1 MATKVIDLIV
11 LCAAFAAGTLYVGW
25 WAVPVIA
32 LAWGWIV
39 GPMRRPATRAAVAAA
54 IAWMGFLA
62 HDAVRGPAGRLA
74 RTLGDVM
81 HLPAIVLVGVTV
93 AFPAI
98 LAWSAAALGAETAP
112 ASRAGR
118 P

>member
-1 MATKVIDLIV
+1 VIDIIV
-11 LCAAFAAGTLYVGW
+11 LAAAFSLGTFYVGW
-25 WAVPVIA
+25 WTVPVIA

-39 GPMRRPATRAAVAAA
+39 GPSRRPATRAALGAG

-62 HDAVRGPAGRLA
+62 HDAMRGPAGRLA

-81 HLPAIVLVGVTV
+81 HLPAVVLVVVTV
-93 AFPAI
+93 LFPVI
-98 LAWSAAALGAETAP
+98 LAWSAAVVGAESAP
-112 ASRAGR
+112 ASRAGQ

>member
-1 MATKVIDLIV
+1 VIDIIV
-11 LCAAFAAGTLYVGW
+11 LAAAFSLGTFFVGW

-32 LAWGWIV
+32 LAWGWLV
-39 GPMRRPATRAAVAAA
+39 GPSRWPATRAALGAG

-62 HDAVRGPAGRLA
+62 HDAMRGPAGRLA
-74 RTLGDVM
+74 RTLGNVM
-81 HLPAIVLVGVTV
+81 HLPAAVLVVVTV
-93 AFPAI
+93 LLGVI
-98 LAWSAAALGAETAP
+98 LAWSAAVVGAESAP